1 MGHSLQH
8 PPGLLLL
15 VRGRPG
21 PPSLSSRRFLGE
33 TPLLQIPILP
43 ALSSC
48 CFPRQAWPSALP
60 SSVTTGTRI
69 QGHLGVCC
77 RPQEASVA
85 PPPPPPPDTHTV
97 LRPAARPAAPRR
109 WEALGRKPRSASGRW
124 AGRGFPRRGCRL
136 SLWFA
141 ATVGRVGGI
150 WPARGVP
157 RSASAKPTCQ
167 AGAEDRTPPSWTSA

>member
-15 VRGRPG
+15 VRGRPV

-85 PPPPPPPDTHTV
+85 PPAPPPPP
-97 LRPAARPAAPRR
+97 PQSSGQPPGPRR
-109 WEALGRKPRSASGRW
+109 PVDGRRWGRKPRSAAGRW
-124 AGRGFPRRGCRL
+124 AGRRFPRRGCRF

-141 ATVGRVGGI
+141 ATVGRVGGN
-150 WPARGVP
+150 WPARGIP